1 MLRNSRFSTCRAEG
15 GDWVVM
21 ADDDKVVA
29 HSSDGNGA
37 ELIAALMNGDL
48 TSLENANAET
58 LAHCYSAIQGAL
70 RVLRPRGR
78 PAVGWEAFPQI

>member
-1 MLRNSRFSTCRAEG
+1 MLRDSRFSTLRVES

-21 ADDDKVVA
+21 ADDDRVVA
-29 HSSDGNGA
+29 YSSHGNGA

-48 TSLENANAET
+48 TSLGNASAET

-78 PAVGWEAFPQI
+78 PAVGQEALPQI